1 MVINSRTKIKIK
13 IEVGLVENTKRNPKK
28 FSEDK
33 STTKRGHKLQDRIK
47 ELQNLFE
54 FKEVRVFQVC
64 LV

>member
-13 IEVGLVENTKRNPKK
+13 IEVGLVENTKNPKK